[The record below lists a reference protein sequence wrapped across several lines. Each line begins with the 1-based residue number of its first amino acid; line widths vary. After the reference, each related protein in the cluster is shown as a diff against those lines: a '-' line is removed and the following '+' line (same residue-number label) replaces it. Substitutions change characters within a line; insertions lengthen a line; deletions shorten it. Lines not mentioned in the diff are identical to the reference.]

1 MRAEAFGF
9 AYTNQLLYVMHV
21 MFLFPF
27 FKLNFAREHIN
38 TEPPCFICLSY
49 EF

>member
-27 FKLNFAREHIN
+27 F
-38 TEPPCFICLSY
+38 
-49 EF
+49 